1 MSHIFTPTPNPTPET
16 HTIKLIHALSQWTLK
31 GIHYLTVLFVVY
43 IFTLCILHESSEK
56 WHPSRQALARV
67 RSRLWHSE
75 PATPALLDRSVAGL
89 DSTKVTPSTCWAIKL
104 LYCPQERLYCVYVWA
119 RNRVQHQHHVAINT
133 MSYWLQNQTGS
144 ISTWAPNHC
153 WSWMLTL
160 WPHAERWRGSK
171 KSMCLSEINKGRGF
185 VYQLIVTPKR
195 CTLWKGDCLWEHQR
209 STSSFVRCT
218 RTHAHAHFDE
228 PHLETYSYS
237 TEYSWQREPYNVG

>member
-1 MSHIFTPTPNPTPET
+1 MSRVKNDTQADKHWRGWDQGYDTASPLHLRSLTDQWLGLTPPRWHHPPAEPLSCST
-16 HTIKLIHALSQWTLK
+16 ALRRD
-31 GIHYLTVLFVVY
+31 
-43 IFTLCILHESSEK
+43 CI
-56 WHPSRQALARV
+56 V
-67 RSRLWHSE
+67 
-75 PATPALLDRSVAGL
+75 
-89 DSTKVTPSTCWAIKL
+89 
-104 LYCPQERLYCVYVWA
+104 CVYVWA
-119 RNRVQHQHHVAINT
+119 RNGVQHQHHVAINT

>member
-104 LYCPQERLYCVYVWA
+104 LYCPQERLYCVCMCGQEMEC
-119 RNRVQHQHHVAINT
+119 NINT
-133 MSYWLQNQTGS
+133 TWQSIPCHTDCKTKQAAFPPEHPTIVDHGCWPCDLMLKDGGGPRRVCVSQKSIKGGDLFTSWLWHLKG
-144 ISTWAPNHC
+144 AHC
-153 WSWMLTL
+153 
-160 WPHAERWRGSK
+160 ERGIV
-171 KSMCLSEINKGRGF
+171 SENTKD
-185 VYQLIVTPKR
+185 QLAALLGARARTR
-195 CTLWKGDCLWEHQR
+195 TR
-209 STSSFVRCT
+209 TSTS
-218 RTHAHAHFDE
+218 HI
-228 PHLETYSYS
+228 
-237 TEYSWQREPYNVG
+237 

>member
-104 LYCPQERLYCVYVWA
+104 LYCPQERLYCVCVCVGKKWSATSTPRGNQYHVILIAKPNRQHFHLSTQPLLIMDADPVTSCWKMEGVQEEYVSL
-119 RNRVQHQHHVAINT
+119 RNQ
-133 MSYWLQNQTGS
+133 
-144 ISTWAPNHC
+144 
-153 WSWMLTL
+153 
-160 WPHAERWRGSK
+160 
-171 KSMCLSEINKGRGF
+171 
-185 VYQLIVTPKR
+185 
-195 CTLWKGDCLWEHQR
+195 
-209 STSSFVRCT
+209 
-218 RTHAHAHFDE
+218 
-228 PHLETYSYS
+228 
-237 TEYSWQREPYNVG
+237 